1 MTKLGVYKNII
12 EGIMTIGLVFVFPF
26 SFVFKI
32 KLVLLYFII
41 MHLAGRYRGRAILI
55 WDELKLL
62 LLGYMGYIG
71 ASLLLLDYDPFSWGQ
86 FGWLVLYLLCHGFCN
101 LLIARYTHV
110 VFGTS

>member
-41 MHLAGRYRGRAILI
+41 MHWPAGT
-55 WDELKLL
+55 
-62 LLGYMGYIG
+62 G
-71 ASLLLLDYDPFSWGQ
+71 AGPS
-86 FGWLVLYLLCHGFCN
+86 
-101 LLIARYTHV
+101 
-110 VFGTS
+110 